1 MTIFEKPLPPTPVLE
16 TPRLVLRPLVPA
28 DAPVIQRRF
37 PRWEI
42 VRYLNPNVPWPY
54 PEDGAI
60 RFIEICQGEMARGEK
75 HHWSIRLKDG
85 PDEPIGGI
93 DLWPDD
99 GQSRDMR
106 GFWLDPEFQGRGLMT
121 EAADRVTDYAF
132 RDLDWPHLWVSNDEL
147 NRPSARVK
155 ERQGAR
161 LVGFE
166 PCRSVSGEGRRMV
179 WLIERE
185 AYFKAR
191 ATAKTSAT
199 SPSETPT
206 NQACI

>member
-1 MTIFEKPLPPTPVLE
+1 MTIPSKPLPPTPVLE
-16 TPRLVLRPLVPA
+16 TGRLILRPLTPT

-37 PRWEI
+37 PHWEI
-42 VRYLNPNVPWPY
+42 VRYLNPRVPWPY
-54 PEDGAI
+54 PADGAI

-75 HHWSIRLKDG
+75 HHWAIRLKDG
-85 PDEPIGGI
+85 PAELIGSI
-93 DLWPDD
+93 NLWPDD

-132 RDLDWPHLWVSNDEL
+132 HELDWPHLWVSNAEP
-147 NRPSARVK
+147 NHASARVK

-166 PCRSVSGEGRRMV
+166 PFRFVEGEGRRMV

-185 AYFKAR
+185 AWLAR
-191 ATAKTSAT
+191 SR
-199 SPSETPT
+199 S
-206 NQACI
+206 

>member
-16 TPRLVLRPLVPA
+16 TPRLILHPLMPA

-42 VRYLNPNVPWPY
+42 VRYLNRRVPWPY

-60 RFIEICQGEMARGEK
+60 RFIEICQGEMADDRG
-75 HHWSIRLKDG
+75 SRPSDRLR
-85 PDEPIGGI
+85 
-93 DLWPDD
+93 L
-99 GQSRDMR
+99 
-106 GFWLDPEFQGRGLMT
+106 
-121 EAADRVTDYAF
+121 

-147 NRPSARVK
+147 NHPSARVK

-185 AYFKAR
+185 GWLAR
-191 ATAKTSAT
+191 GRS
-199 SPSETPT
+199 
-206 NQACI
+206 